1 MKLKI
6 KFLCLKSHRLDFVMI
21 NETVELI
28 YILSCITPFIEL
40 EEFGYA
46 YGIKW
51 KKDWI
56 HNYKEIINKYLESN
70 IIEDKGKAVSL
81 IDSALT
87 IVETF
92 YAKNKWQIDLKKYI
106 IDNSRNIINNYV
118 TSHRNIIL

>member
-1 MKLKI
+1 
-6 KFLCLKSHRLDFVMI
+6 MI